1 MLSVAYFASIGGMAT
16 LIGTPP
22 NAISA
27 SLSQSLERVI
37 NTSHTH
43 WMLVAMPII
52 VVVSLFIAWW
62 YLVVNLG
69 LKVTEIYS
77 NNKGKNSLIAKKSA
91 KLRKMARLEFS
102 TRCHRY
108 SNFDSSR
115 KYS

>member
-1 MLSVAYFASIGGMAT
+1 MLSVAYFTSIGGMDSLT
-16 LIGTPP
+16 GTTP

-52 VVVSLFIAWW
+52 AVVSLFIAWW
-62 YLVVNLG
+62 RLVVNLG

-77 NNKGKNSLIAKKSA
+77 NNKGKISLIAKK
-91 KLRKMARLEFS
+91 
-102 TRCHRY
+102 
-108 SNFDSSR
+108 
-115 KYS
+115 